1 MGEWIAGA
9 AAALKIE
16 LSVLVSSTVGGFVSL
31 RFFDGTPQDDG
42 TVKPLTLK
50 QRWSIVL
57 AGCAIGTYGTS
68 LVMEILKLQTGTR
81 VDVGI
86 GLFLGVFGMA
96 FASAVVKALQ
106 GIDLRGAVESWIK
119 RGS

>member
-1 MGEWIAGA
+1 MGEWLAGA
-9 AAALKIE
+9 ATALKIE

-31 RFFDGTPQDDG
+31 RFFEG
-42 TVKPLTLK
+42 K
-50 QRWSIVL
+50 QRPDGSVEPLGIKQKWSIVL
-57 AGCAIGTYGTS
+57 AGGAIGTYGTS
-68 LVMEILKLQTGTR
+68 VVTGLLNLQTGAR

-86 GLFLGVFGMA
+86 GLFLGIFGMA

-119 RGS
+119 RG

>member
-16 LSVLVSSTVGGFVSL
+16 LAVLVSSTIGGFVSL
-31 RFFDGTPQDDG
+31 RFFEGKEREDGTIE
-42 TVKPLTLK
+42 PLSIK
-50 QRWSIVL
+50 QKWSIVL
-57 AGCAIGTYGTS
+57 AGGAIGTYGTS
-68 LVMEILKLQTGTR
+68 VIMELLKLQTGTR

-86 GLFLGVFGMA
+86 GLLLGIFGMA

-119 RGS
+119 RS